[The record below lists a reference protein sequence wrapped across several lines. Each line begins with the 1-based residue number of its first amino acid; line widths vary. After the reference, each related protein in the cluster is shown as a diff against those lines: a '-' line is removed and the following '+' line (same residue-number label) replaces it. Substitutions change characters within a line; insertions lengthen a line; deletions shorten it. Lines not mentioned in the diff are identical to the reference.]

1 MKITNMNRDR
11 SVDLTLPQKSGGVKV
26 VSIRAG
32 ESDTVDIAA
41 DDPQIVALLHTQQIT
56 TGAEAVKAA
65 AQAAKPTAS

>member
-11 SVDLTLPQKSGGVKV
+11 SVDFTLPQKSGGVKV

-32 ESDTVDIAA
+32 ESDNVDIAA

-56 TGAEAVKAA
+56 IGSAAKAA
-65 AQAAKPTAS
+65 APAAKPTAS